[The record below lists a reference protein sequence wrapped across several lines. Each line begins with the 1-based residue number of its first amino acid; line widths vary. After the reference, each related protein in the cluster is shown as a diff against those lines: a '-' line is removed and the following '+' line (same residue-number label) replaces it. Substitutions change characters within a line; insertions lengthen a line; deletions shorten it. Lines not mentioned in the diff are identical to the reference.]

1 MGNVIRHNEIIEEG
15 VFDSSIR
22 GAEIL
27 IAKLD
32 EAKTIFQGVAGE
44 MLTKMK
50 AMNVTSPSGKRDVI
64 GNSSE
69 VERLKG
75 EVSKLNSEIK
85 KLSGNYE
92 TLKKSAKDYQAA
104 IGKLTEKEREA
115 IRIKK
120 EQQKAEESYQRT
132 QNKQMLSGAKKVA
145 STAEYKQMLM
155 YSKLVKAENN
165 ALDGSIAK
173 VKASYARVVYEMNN
187 FHKVGSRAYNDLQ
200 REANQYNNILKKHEQ
215 SHGVFGRSV
224 GNYVTAIRN
233 AWLGMTVALSG
244 TYYTLK
250 RWIMLNAELS
260 DSMAA
265 VRRTTGMTQ
274 DEVYSLNET
283 LRNFNTRTSQTS
295 LLDLAHVAG
304 KLGIAKDEIAGFVKA
319 ADMIGVALGKD
330 IGNNEE
336 AINQLGRIVKIFNI
350 DANEVGM
357 EKALLKVGSAL
368 KDLGNASVAEEQ
380 NILDFTKRLGG
391 IASAAKVPIDK
402 IMGLAATYD
411 ILGQT
416 MEVSSTA
423 TSQIWIAMV
432 QKTEKFARIAGMSVK
447 DFTDLMRKDFNEA
460 FIAFVEGL
468 QKTSGGMEE
477 LGEYFKG
484 LGLDGRRII
493 GVMTV
498 LSSHI
503 QTFRDQMKISKESL
517 EAGTTASE
525 QFAIQNETLAAS
537 IDKLTKSLKNF
548 VANSSTLRGITWAIK
563 DIAAGVDDL
572 ADRFSS
578 DKLRNLYSERRKL
591 LKTIEIDPKIDK
603 VWGRELAQKLQ
614 VVENEI
620 KKLEEL
626 RASQERYNE
635 QLKNTLKLYEQL
647 PLGAKS
653 RYNIQP
659 QDRPFYWEEP
669 QKKLAG
675 VPEAPPSDA
684 DLNKVASYSDETDEE
699 RKARIEKYK
708 KLIEDY
714 YEFQRGLGFLTIDEI
729 VEHEK
734 QKLIEQGVWRKATEK
749 ERSEFIKQ
757 ARIKAEDEINTRAL
771 EGATNYYD
779 ELIAQAKRNGE
790 ETYFIER
797 DKYTFFMS
805 KYREDELKYR
815 QYLQKRL
822 DLDKEFADKT
832 LKRREQLSQDIANLD
847 IENTRQSFQ
856 NRLDENRNKQ
866 TAIKNKKEKG
876 GRGVSP
882 VMLSDEDVRELN
894 ALVNE
899 QNTILKEQA
908 DYEIRLI
915 DEKIAAYDRLITVM
929 LAYGKLS
936 PEDNARLQKYQAERA
951 GLFLKK
957 EGIGN
962 ALESN
967 MASNV
972 ESGSDASTGPGKIAT
987 WLGSREEWQNELA
1000 AITGVVQ
1007 QFADQVSSILS
1018 SISQQYQQDQE
1029 AELAAVE
1036 ARYEGEYE
1044 ALDRA
1049 VANKSMSE
1057 QVAADKKR
1065 ILERK
1070 QKAETEQITKEYAKK
1085 QQQIAIIQAIINTA
1099 LGVTKAIA
1107 EYGLEGIALGA
1118 IVSLAGLA
1126 EVSTISSQQFAEGGY
1141 GEIDKKKG
1149 GVLVGNRHSRGG
1161 IKLPGIGE
1169 AEGGE
1174 YFAIINREA
1183 TMRYANELPLLFDSI
1198 NNQKYEQMFSRRGVN
1213 MNVLVND
1220 KYGKEMLTEM
1230 KRKKTETRVYQEGNF
1245 MVYETGNYRLK
1256 TSVQ

>member
-1 MGNVIRHNEIIEEG
+1 MAGVIKHNEIIEEG
-15 VFDSSIR
+15 VFDNAIR
-22 GAEIL
+22 GAELL
-27 IAKLD
+27 ITKLE
-32 EAKTIFQGVAGE
+32 EAKTVFQGVANE

-50 AMNVTSPSGKRDVI
+50 GMNITTPEGKQGVVS
-64 GNSSE
+64 NSAD
-69 VERLKG
+69 VERLKS
-75 EVSKLNSEIK
+75 EVTRLNSEIS
-85 KLSGNYE
+85 KLTSNYE
-92 TLKKSAKDYQAA
+92 KLKNASKEYKTAV
-104 IGKLTEKEREA
+104 GKLTDEEKEA
-115 IRIKK
+115 IRVKK
-120 EQQKAEESYQRT
+120 EQQKYA
-132 QNKQMLSGAKKVA
+132 
-145 STAEYKQMLM
+145 
-155 YSKLVKAENN
+155 KLVEAENN
-165 ALDGSIAK
+165 ALAGTVEK
-173 VKASYARVVYEMNN
+173 LKASYARVVFELKN
-187 FHKVGSRAYNDLQ
+187 FHQIGSAAYNKLQ
-200 REANQYNNILKKHEQ
+200 KEAKEYNNQLKKSEQ
-215 SHGVFGRSV
+215 AHGVFGRSV

-233 AWLGMTVALSG
+233 AWFGLTTALAG
-244 TYYTLK
+244 TLYTLK
-250 RWIMLNAELS
+250 RWIMLNADLS

-274 DEVYSLNET
+274 DEVYALNET
-283 LRNFNTRTSQTS
+283 LRGFNTRTAQAS

-350 DANEVGM
+350 DADGVGM

-468 QKTSGGMEE
+468 QKNSGGMEE

-563 DIAAGVDDL
+563 DIAAGFDDL

-620 KKLEEL
+620 KQLEEL

-647 PLGAKS
+647 PLKAKI

-659 QDRPFYWEEP
+659 QDRPFFWAEP
-669 QKKLAG
+669 QKKLPG
-675 VPEAPPSDA
+675 VPEAPPLDA
-684 DLNKVASYSDETDEE
+684 DLNKVASYSDETDDE
-699 RKARIEKYK
+699 RKASIEKYK
-708 KLIEDY
+708 KIIEDY
-714 YEFQRGLGFLTIDEI
+714 YEFQRNLGLLTIEDI

-734 QKLIEQGVWRKATEK
+734 QKLTDQGVWAKASEK

-757 ARIKAEDEINTRAL
+757 ARIKAEEEVNEKAL
-771 EGATNYYD
+771 KGSISHYD
-779 ELIAQAKRNGE
+779 DLIAEAKRNNE
-790 ETYFIER
+790 ETYPIER
-797 DKYTFFMS
+797 EKYTFLMSKYKEDTS
-805 KYREDELKYR
+805 KYREYKQAL
-815 QYLQKRL
+815 LNL
-822 DLDKEFADKT
+822 DDEFADKA
-832 LKRREQLSQDIANLD
+832 LKRQEQLFKDIQDL
-847 IENTRQSFQ
+847 ENENMRLSFQ
-856 NRLDENRNKQ
+856 NQLDENTNQ
-866 TAIKNKKEKG
+866 QNAIKNKKEKG
-876 GRGVSP
+876 GRGISP
-882 VMLSDEDVRELN
+882 TMLSDSDVSELQGLVEERNAILKAQADFEIGLNNKLIASYREL
-894 ALVNE
+894 AA
-899 QNTILKEQA
+899 IMSGWG
-908 DYEIRLI
+908 
-915 DEKIAAYDRLITVM
+915 DETRAKKFNLMAENLSQKNIGISEGLDANIAA
-929 LAYGKLS
+929 
-936 PEDNARLQKYQAERA
+936 N
-951 GLFLKK
+951 
-957 EGIGN
+957 N
-962 ALESN
+962 
-967 MASNV
+967 
-972 ESGSDASTGPGKIAT
+972 ESGSDASMGLTPIAKFF
-987 WLGSREEWQNELA
+987 GSPKKWQNDLNLIVNE
-1000 AITGVVQ
+1000 VQ
-1007 QFADQVSSILS
+1007 KFADQVNSILS
-1018 SISQQYQQDQE
+1018 SISQQYQQQQE
-1029 AELAAVE
+1029 VELAAVE
-1036 ARYEGEYE
+1036 SRYQAEYD

-1049 VANKSMSE
+1049 VTNKTMSE
-1057 QVAADKKR
+1057 QAAADKKR

-1126 EVSTISSQQFAEGGY
+1126 EVSTISSQQFEEGGY

-1174 YFAIINREA
+1174 YFAIINRDA

-1198 NNQKYEQMFSRRGVN
+1198 NNQKYEQMFSRRGIN
-1213 MNVLVND
+1213 MNVNVND
-1220 KYGKEMLTEM
+1220 RYGKEMLSEM

>member
-15 VFDSSIR
+15 VFDSAIR

-50 AMNVTSPSGKRDVI
+50 AMNVTTPSGKRDVI

-104 IGKLTEKEREA
+104 IGKLIEREREREA
-115 IRIKK
+115 IRIKN
-120 EQQKAEESYQRT
+120 T
-132 QNKQMLSGAKKVA
+132 QMLAGAKKVA

-244 TYYTLK
+244 TYYALK

-336 AINQLGRIVKIFNI
+336 AINQLGRIVQIFKLS
-350 DANEVGM
+350 DSGVGM

-368 KDLGNASVAEEQ
+368 KDLGNASVAEEA
-380 NILDFTKRLGG
+380 NIMDFTKRLGG
-391 IASAAKVPIDK
+391 LAPVAGLSVDKV
-402 IMGLAATYD
+402 MALGATMD

-423 TSQIWIAMV
+423 INQIWIGMA
-432 QKTEKFARIAGMSVK
+432 QKTEKFAAIAGMSLK

-460 FIAFVEGL
+460 FIKVAEGF
-468 QKTSGGMEE
+468 QKNNRGIEE
-477 LGEYFKG
+477 VAQYFDG
-484 LGLDGRRII
+484 LGLDGRRLI
-493 GVMTV
+493 GVMSV
-498 LSSHI
+498 LSDK
-503 QTFRDQMKISKESL
+503 TDLYREQMRLAKESL
-517 EAGTTASE
+517 DAGTTASE

-537 IDKLTKSLKNF
+537 IDKMIKYFKNLA
-548 VANSSTLRGITWAIK
+548 ANSVVLSFFKARVDELSASLLKYQVVLAAMSGNVDFRLDVGKTKEDLDKKIELLGKTRGEGAIK
-563 DIAAGVDDL
+563 RLQTEISFTKKSIQLQALEAKNKADIL
-572 ADRFSS
+572 
-578 DKLRNLYSERRKL
+578 KLEDTLKRIRDYNKKNNDANQSES
-591 LKTIEIDPKIDK
+591 K
-603 VWGRELAQKLQ
+603 VKEQRELAESVYELQK
-614 VVENEI
+614 N
-620 KKLEEL
+620 
-626 RASQERYNE
+626 
-635 QLKNTLKLYEQL
+635 
-647 PLGAKS
+647 
-653 RYNIQP
+653 
-659 QDRPFYWEEP
+659 
-669 QKKLAG
+669 
-675 VPEAPPSDA
+675 
-684 DLNKVASYSDETDEE
+684 
-699 RKARIEKYK
+699 
-708 KLIEDY
+708 
-714 YEFQRGLGFLTIDEI
+714 LGFKSIDEI

-734 QKLIEQGVWRKATEK
+734 QKLVESGAWKRLTEEQHIAW
-749 ERSEFIKQ
+749 IKQ

-790 ETYFIER
+790 ETYLIER

-894 ALVNE
+894 TLVNE
-899 QNTILKEQA
+899 QNAILKEQA

-915 DEKIAAYDRLITVM
+915 DEKIAAYDRLISKM
-929 LAYGKLS
+929 LAYRRLSGKELT
-936 PEDNARLQKYQAERA
+936 PEEQMRLEKYQGEKRN
-951 GLFLKK
+951 LVLKK

-967 MASNV
+967 IISNV

-1007 QFADQVSSILS
+1007 QFADQVSGILS

-1057 QVAADKKR
+1057 QVAADKKLA
-1065 ILERK
+1065 LEKK
-1070 QKAETEQITKEYAKK
+1070 QKAEEEKLTKEYAKK

-1099 LGVTKAIA
+1099 LGVTQALGGSPPPLNFILA
-1107 EYGLEGIALGA
+1107 ALVGIAGGVE
-1118 IVSLAGLA
+1118 IG
-1126 EVSTISSQQFAEGGY
+1126 TISSQQFAEGGY

-1174 YFAIINREA
+1174 YFAIINRDA

-1198 NNQKYEQMFSRRGVN
+1198 NNQRYEQMFSRRGVN

-1230 KRKKTETRVYQEGNF
+1230 RRKKTETHVYREGNF

>member
-15 VFDSSIR
+15 VFDSAIR

-50 AMNVTSPSGKRDVI
+50 SMNVTSPSGKRDVI

-104 IGKLTEKEREA
+104 IGKLIEREREREA
-115 IRIKK
+115 IRIKN
-120 EQQKAEESYQRT
+120 T
-132 QNKQMLSGAKKVA
+132 QMLAGAKKVA

-244 TYYTLK
+244 TYYALK

-336 AINQLGRIVKIFNI
+336 AINQLGRIVQIFKLS
-350 DANEVGM
+350 DSGVGM

-368 KDLGNASVAEEQ
+368 KDLGNASVAEEA
-380 NILDFTKRLGG
+380 NIMDFTKRLGG
-391 IASAAKVPIDK
+391 LAPVAGLSVDKV
-402 IMGLAATYD
+402 MALGATMD

-423 TSQIWIAMV
+423 INQIWIGMA
-432 QKTEKFARIAGMSVK
+432 QKTEKFAAIAGMSLK

-460 FIAFVEGL
+460 FIKVAEGF
-468 QKTSGGMEE
+468 QKNNRGIEE
-477 LGEYFKG
+477 VAQYFDG
-484 LGLDGRRII
+484 LGLDGRRLI
-493 GVMTV
+493 GVMSV
-498 LSSHI
+498 LSDK
-503 QTFRDQMKISKESL
+503 TDLYREQMRLAKESL
-517 EAGTTASE
+517 DAGTTASE

-537 IDKLTKSLKNF
+537 IDKMIKYFKNLA
-548 VANSSTLRGITWAIK
+548 ANSVVLSFLKARVDELSASLLKYQVVLDMITGNVNLGLDIGKTPEELKVKQIAASQAKNETLR
-563 DIAAGVDDL
+563 
-572 ADRFSS
+572 
-578 DKLRNLYSERRKL
+578 
-591 LKTIEIDPKIDK
+591 
-603 VWGRELAQKLQ
+603 
-614 VVENEI
+614 
-620 KKLEEL
+620 KKLETEIALTKKAIEIEAL
-626 RASQERYNE
+626 RA
-635 QLKNTLKLYEQL
+635 KNQKAFDDY
-647 PLGAKS
+647 AKS
-653 RYNIQP
+653 HSGLGDVNDDGTKKTKAQIKLEKELERL
-659 QDRPFYWEEP
+659 
-669 QKKLAG
+669 QKQQQSERMKL
-675 VPEAPPSDA
+675 E
-684 DLNKVASYSDETDEE
+684 NE
-699 RKARIEKYK
+699 
-708 KLIEDY
+708 Y
-714 YEFQRGLGFLTIDEI
+714 YEFQRNLGFLTIEDI
-729 VEHEK
+729 IEHEK
-734 QKLIEQGVWRKATEK
+734 QKLTDQGVWAKASEK

-757 ARIKAEDEINTRAL
+757 ARIKAEEEVNEKAL
-771 EGATNYYD
+771 KGSISHYD
-779 ELIAQAKRNGE
+779 DLIAEAKRNNE
-790 ETYFIER
+790 ETYPIER
-797 DKYTFFMS
+797 EKYTFLMSKYKEDTS
-805 KYREDELKYR
+805 KYREYKQAL
-815 QYLQKRL
+815 LNL
-822 DLDKEFADKT
+822 DYEFADKA
-832 LKRREQLSQDIANLD
+832 LKRQEQLFKDIQDL
-847 IENTRQSFQ
+847 ENENMRLSFQ
-856 NRLDENRNKQ
+856 NRLDENTNQ
-866 TAIKNKKEKG
+866 QNAIKNKKEKG
-876 GRGVSP
+876 GRGISP
-882 VMLSDEDVRELN
+882 TMLSDSDVSELQG
-894 ALVNE
+894 LVEERNS
-899 QNTILKEQA
+899 ILKAQA
-908 DYEIRLI
+908 DFEIGLNNKLI
-915 DEKIAAYDRLITVM
+915 ASYSELAAIMSGWGDETRAKKFNLMAENLSQKNIGISEGLDANIAA
-929 LAYGKLS
+929 
-936 PEDNARLQKYQAERA
+936 N
-951 GLFLKK
+951 
-957 EGIGN
+957 N
-962 ALESN
+962 
-967 MASNV
+967 
-972 ESGSDASTGPGKIAT
+972 ESGSDASMGLTPIAKFF
-987 WLGSREEWQNELA
+987 GSPKQWQNDLNSIVNE
-1000 AITGVVQ
+1000 VQ
-1007 QFADQVSSILS
+1007 KFADQVNSILS
-1018 SISQQYQQDQE
+1018 SISQQYQQQQE
-1029 AELAAVE
+1029 VELAAVE
-1036 ARYEGEYE
+1036 SRYQAEYD

-1049 VANKSMSE
+1049 VTNKTMSE
-1057 QVAADKKR
+1057 QAAADKKAA
-1065 ILERK
+1065 LEKK
-1070 QKAETEQITKEYAKK
+1070 QKAESEKLNKEYAKK
-1085 QQQIAIIQAIINTA
+1085 QQQVAIIQAIINTA
-1099 LGVTKAIA
+1099 LGVTQALGGSPPPLNFILA
-1107 EYGLEGIALGA
+1107 ALVGIAGGVE
-1118 IVSLAGLA
+1118 IG
-1126 EVSTISSQQFAEGGY
+1126 TISSQQFAEGGY

-1198 NNQKYEQMFSRRGVN
+1198 NNQRYEQMFSRRGIN
-1213 MNVLVND
+1213 MNVLFRD
-1220 KYGKEMLTEM
+1220 RYGKEMLTEM